1 MLRLH
6 TPALRERSTRDVA
19 QLAGALLQRRLPAS
33 PADVPAVVHTLL
45 AAVLQRAAH
54 HPWPGNVRELENWVE
69 RVLACH
75 AYVCDAPGAV
85 DGARLLEVFPECAG
99 AHAPVPLKETR
110 RRAEQQRVREVLAS
124 VHGDQRQAC
133 EILGISRATLWR
145 RGRG

>member
-1 MLRLH
+1 MAVDA
-6 TPALRERSTRDVA
+6 PAA
-19 QLAGALLQRRLPAS
+19 
-33 PADVPAVVHTLL
+33 VHTLL

-75 AYVCDAPGAV
+75 AYVCDVQGAV
-85 DGARLLEVFPECAG
+85 DEARLLEVFPECAG
-99 AHAPVPLKETR
+99 AGASEAPPAGVPAPVPLKETR